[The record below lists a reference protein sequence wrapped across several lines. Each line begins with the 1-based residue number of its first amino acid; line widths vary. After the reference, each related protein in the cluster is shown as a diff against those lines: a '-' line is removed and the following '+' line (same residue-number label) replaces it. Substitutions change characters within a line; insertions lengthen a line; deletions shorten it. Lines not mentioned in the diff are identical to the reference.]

1 MVDSTGN
8 TGSTGSTSSTTSA
21 GADILPLA
29 TYTALCDARV
39 FHPES
44 LRRALADRPRRS
56 VAGHDGNLMIL
67 AADHTARGMLA
78 VGDDPLAVADRRTLL
93 ANLLRGLSVPGVDG
107 VMASAD
113 ILEELAWL
121 GALDGRLA
129 FGTIN
134 RGGIKGARWELD
146 DRVTAYD
153 ADHIASA
160 GLDGGKLLLR
170 IEFTDPGVAR
180 TIEMCGAV
188 TTALSDQR
196 LLCMV
201 EPLPYLTDAQGR
213 AHLDTR
219 DEELIRVVAIASGLG
234 SSSAYT
240 WLKIPAT
247 PRMAE
252 VAAATTMP
260 ILLLG
265 GDPGEHWQAVVD
277 GWEQAM
283 RQPNVRGLIPG
294 RALLYP
300 HGGDIER
307 IVATAAGIVHGT
319 AADHGSAADH
329 GAAADHRTAAD
340 GGTS

>member
-1 MVDSTGN
+1 
-8 TGSTGSTSSTTSA
+8 
-21 GADILPLA
+21 
-29 TYTALCDARV
+29 
-39 FHPES
+39 
-44 LRRALADRPRRS
+44 
-56 VAGHDGNLMIL
+56 MIL

-78 VGDDPLAVADRRTLL
+78 VGRDPLAVADRYTLL
-93 ANLLRGLSVPGVDG
+93 DNLMRGLSVPGVDG

-121 GALDGRLA
+121 GALEGRVA
-129 FGTIN
+129 IGTIN
-134 RGGIKGARWELD
+134 RGGLKGALWELD
-146 DRVTAYD
+146 DRITAYD
-153 ADHIASA
+153 PDHIASA

-188 TTALSDQR
+188 TTKLADQGIA
-196 LLCMV
+196 CMI
-201 EPLPYLTDAQGR
+201 EPLPYLKDESGR
-213 AHLDTR
+213 AYLDTR
-219 DEELIRVVAIASGLG
+219 DEELIRAVAIASGLG

-247 PRMAE
+247 PRIAE

-265 GDPGEHWQAVVD
+265 GDPGEKLPEVVA

-283 RQPNVRGLIPG
+283 REPNVRGLIPG

-300 HGGDIER
+300 HDGDVEG
-307 IVATAAGIVHGT
+307 IVATAARIVHG
-319 AADHGSAADH
+319 DGS
-329 GAAADHRTAAD
+329 
-340 GGTS
+340 

>member
-1 MVDSTGN
+1 MLDR
-8 TGSTGSTSSTTSA
+8 SA
-21 GADILPLA
+21 
-29 TYTALCDARV
+29 YTALCEARI
-39 FHPES
+39 FEPAS
-44 LRRALADRPRRS
+44 LQRALRERKRRPL
-56 VAGHDGNLMIL
+56 AGAPGSGDGNLMIL

-78 VGDDPLAVADRRTLL
+78 VGADPLAVADRYTLL
-93 ANLLRGLSVPGVDG
+93 DNLMRGLSVAGVDG

-121 GALDGRLA
+121 GALEGKVA
-129 FGTIN
+129 IGTIN
-134 RGGIKGARWELD
+134 RGGLKGALWELD
-146 DRVTAYD
+146 DRITAYD
-153 ADHIASA
+153 PEHIASA

-188 TTALSDQR
+188 TTKLADQGIA
-196 LLCMV
+196 CMI
-201 EPLPYLTDAQGR
+201 EPLPYLKDESGR
-213 AHLDTR
+213 AYLDTR
-219 DEELIRVVAIASGLG
+219 DDELIRAVAIASGLG

-247 PRMAE
+247 PRIAE

-265 GDPGEHWQAVVD
+265 GDPGEKLPEVVA

-283 RQPNVRGLIPG
+283 REPNVRGLIPG

-300 HGGDIER
+300 HDGDIEG
-307 IVATAAGIVHGT
+307 IVATAARIVHGG
-319 AADHGSAADH
+319 GS
-329 GAAADHRTAAD
+329 
-340 GGTS
+340 